1 MSNTYCFKIE
11 QSFWNNSLP
20 CLHTVPDKNSWEENS
35 FETTVT
41 QMEGYVF
48 GFRPFLI
55 IIGNDVNS
63 LTSAIR
69 GHLPTT
75 FRKCWIIIIGTQTKK
90 HKFHLSLGG
99 LNWTFSD
106 WFVDHL
112 SGPGQHYLTSHY
124 PGDHYP
130 DHTRAPRSLS
140 QIIVTRDDRD
150 HNDTRVNIAETMT
163 LCHHETWDR
172 VPSSNIW
179 PSSVQL
185 STAFIDI
192 WNLIP
197 SCFEILASSL
207 TIQNIHFL
215 LYDWKKAC

>member
-1 MSNTYCFKIE
+1 
-11 QSFWNNSLP
+11 
-20 CLHTVPDKNSWEENS
+20 
-35 FETTVT
+35 
-41 QMEGYVF
+41 MEGYVF

-172 VPSSNIW
+172 RQSPFIQYLALLSSIVNSIYW
-179 PSSVQL
+179 YLKSDSFMLWDPCFL
-185 STAFIDI
+185 SHDPKHSFSAL
-192 WNLIP
+192 WLK
-197 SCFEILASSL
+197 ESL
-207 TIQNIHFL
+207 LRAQ
-215 LYDWKKAC
+215 